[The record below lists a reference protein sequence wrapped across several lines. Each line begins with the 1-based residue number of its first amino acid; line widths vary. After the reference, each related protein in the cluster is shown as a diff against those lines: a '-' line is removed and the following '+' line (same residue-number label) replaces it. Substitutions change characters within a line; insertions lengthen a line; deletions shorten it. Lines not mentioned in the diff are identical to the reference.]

1 MDYIRLYIKS
11 NGLKFYESKI
21 NLDGDAGVDLFFPN
35 MVRVPRGETM
45 LVDLEIQCK
54 MVYVNQLIEAGNTAE
69 FEEPESFM
77 LVPRSSI
84 FRTPLRQ
91 SNHIGIID
99 SGYRGHIMVPVDN
112 ISNEDYMITPGQRL
126 FQIIHPTLYPF
137 NTDVVK
143 ELSETE
149 RGDGGFGSTG
159 K

>member
-1 MDYIRLYIKS
+1 MLDLRIKILDDEVS
-11 NGLKFYESKI
+11 SYYKDRTTTY
-21 NLDGDAGVDLFFPN
+21 DGDAGMDLYCPH
-35 MVRVPRGETM
+35 
-45 LVDLEIQCK
+45 
-54 MVYVNQLIEAGNTAE
+54 QLIV
-69 FEEPESFM
+69 EPNETHLIKMGIACEMTDEYLPVSFM

-84 FRTPLRQ
+84 SKTPLRM
-91 SNHIGIID
+91 SNSIGIID
-99 SGYRGHIMVPVDN
+99 SGYRGEIMSSVDN

>member
-1 MDYIRLYIKS
+1 MLDLRIKILDDEVS
-11 NGLKFYESKI
+11 SYYKDRTTTY
-21 NLDGDAGVDLFFPN
+21 DGDAGMDLYCPH
-35 MVRVPRGETM
+35 
-45 LVDLEIQCK
+45 
-54 MVYVNQLIEAGNTAE
+54 QLII
-69 FEEPESFM
+69 EPNETHLIKMGIACEMTDEYLPVSFM

-84 FRTPLRQ
+84 SKTPLRM
-91 SNHIGIID
+91 SNSIGIID
-99 SGYRGHIMVPVDN
+99 SGYRGEIMASVDN

-126 FQIIHPTLYPF
+126 FQIVHPTLYPF

>member
-1 MDYIRLYIKS
+1 MLDLRIKILDDEVS
-11 NGLKFYESKI
+11 SYYKDSTTTY
-21 NLDGDAGVDLFFPN
+21 DGDAGMDLYCPH
-35 MVRVPRGETM
+35 
-45 LVDLEIQCK
+45 
-54 MVYVNQLIEAGNTAE
+54 QLII
-69 FEEPESFM
+69 EPNETHLIKMGIACEMTDEYLPVSFM

-84 FRTPLRQ
+84 SKTPLRM
-91 SNHIGIID
+91 SNSIGIID
-99 SGYRGHIMVPVDN
+99 SGYRGEIMASVDN

-126 FQIIHPTLYPF
+126 FQIVHPTLYPF

>member
-1 MDYIRLYIKS
+1 MLDLRIKILDDEVS
-11 NGLKFYESKI
+11 SYYKDRTTTY
-21 NLDGDAGVDLFFPN
+21 DGDAGMDLYCPH
-35 MVRVPRGETM
+35 
-45 LVDLEIQCK
+45 
-54 MVYVNQLIEAGNTAE
+54 QLII
-69 FEEPESFM
+69 EPNETHLIKMGIACEMTDEYLPVSFM

-84 FRTPLRQ
+84 SKTPLRM
-91 SNHIGIID
+91 SNSIGIID
-99 SGYRGHIMVPVDN
+99 SGYRGEIMASVDN

>member
-1 MDYIRLYIKS
+1 MLDLRIKIIDDEVS
-11 NGLKFYESKI
+11 SYYKDRTTTY
-21 NLDGDAGVDLFFPN
+21 DGDAGMDQYCPYQVIVEP
-35 MVRVPRGETM
+35 GETH
-45 LVDLEIQCK
+45 LIK
-54 MVYVNQLIEAGNTAE
+54 MGIACEMTDEYLPV
-69 FEEPESFM
+69 SFM

-84 FRTPLRQ
+84 SKTPLRM
-91 SNHIGIID
+91 SNSIGIID
-99 SGYRGHIMVPVDN
+99 SGYRGEIMASVDN

-126 FQIIHPTLYPF
+126 FQIVHPTLYPF

>member
-1 MDYIRLYIKS
+1 MLDLRIKILDDEVS
-11 NGLKFYESKI
+11 SYYKDRTTTY
-21 NLDGDAGVDLFFPN
+21 DGDAGIDLYCPH
-35 MVRVPRGETM
+35 
-45 LVDLEIQCK
+45 
-54 MVYVNQLIEAGNTAE
+54 QLIV
-69 FEEPESFM
+69 EPNETLLIKMGIACEMKDVHVEIGYLPVSFM

-84 FRTPLRQ
+84 SKTPLRM
-91 SNHIGIID
+91 SNSIGIID
-99 SGYRGHIMVPVDN
+99 SGYRGEIMASVDN

-126 FQIIHPTLYPF
+126 FQIVHPTLYPF

>member
-1 MDYIRLYIKS
+1 MLDLRIKILDDEVS
-11 NGLKFYESKI
+11 SYYKDRNTTY
-21 NLDGDAGVDLFFPN
+21 DGDAGMDLYCPH
-35 MVRVPRGETM
+35 
-45 LVDLEIQCK
+45 
-54 MVYVNQLIEAGNTAE
+54 QLII
-69 FEEPESFM
+69 EPNETLLIKMGIACEMTDEYLPVSFM

-84 FRTPLRQ
+84 SKTPLRM
-91 SNHIGIID
+91 SNSIGIID
-99 SGYRGHIMVPVDN
+99 SGYRGEIMASVDN

>member
-1 MDYIRLYIKS
+1 MLDLRIKILDDEVS
-11 NGLKFYESKI
+11 SYYKDRTTTY
-21 NLDGDAGVDLFFPN
+21 DGDAGMDLYCPH
-35 MVRVPRGETM
+35 
-45 LVDLEIQCK
+45 
-54 MVYVNQLIEAGNTAE
+54 QLII
-69 FEEPESFM
+69 EPNETHLIKMGIACEMTDGYLPVSFM

-84 FRTPLRQ
+84 SKTPLRM
-91 SNHIGIID
+91 SNSIGIID
-99 SGYRGHIMVPVDN
+99 SGYRGEIMASVDN